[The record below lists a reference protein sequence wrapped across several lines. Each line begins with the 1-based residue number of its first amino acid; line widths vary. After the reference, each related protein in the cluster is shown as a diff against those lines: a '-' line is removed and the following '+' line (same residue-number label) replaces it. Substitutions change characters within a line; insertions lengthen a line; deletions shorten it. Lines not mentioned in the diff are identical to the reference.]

1 MGNSAIICDEV
12 IHADAEA
19 KLNDVVKSND
29 EESKIVPTNFNEKE
43 HKIVKRK
50 ISPFC
55 LDFF

>member
-1 MGNSAIICDEV
+1 MGNSAIICDKV
-12 IHADAEA
+12 IHADS
-19 KLNDVVKSND
+19 KSND

-50 ISPFC
+50 ISTFC